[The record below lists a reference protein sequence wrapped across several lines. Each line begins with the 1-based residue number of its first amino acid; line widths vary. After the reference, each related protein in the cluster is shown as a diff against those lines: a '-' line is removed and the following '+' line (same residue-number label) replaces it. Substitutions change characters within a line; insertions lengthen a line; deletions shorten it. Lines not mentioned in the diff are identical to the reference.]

1 MPEELTR
8 RRPVA
13 GGATDVRR
21 ELEVPSDIGP
31 DRTDPPT
38 AVAPDEPADPDD
50 ASARERRP
58 QVLTATAY
66 VIAVALCEQVVSRVD
81 VNWGIV
87 GYAALLLWAII
98 NASRAAWSGAVVGA
112 SSAEALRQH
121 EQRWY
126 TALALVPLLRLV
138 SLAMPVAGLPM
149 AIRDGLIV
157 VPVLAA
163 AALAMR
169 ASGYRRAE
177 VGLSVRWSWRGLPL
191 DVAVGGAGIGVA
203 YLESR
208 VRMPTPLLD
217 SLAPGR
223 DAAAIVALLMVMAFA
238 EEFVFRGLIQH
249 ATRDLLGTPL
259 AVILGAVLFA
269 ALGSGN
275 GSPLADALRL
285 VTALVFG
292 GVVATTRSLLGVSLS
307 RGLAYVCLLIV
318 FPLSQ

>member
-21 ELEVPSDIGP
+21 ELDVRSDIGP
-31 DRTDPPT
+31 GSTDPP
-38 AVAPDEPADPDD
+38 APVAPGEPAAPED
-50 ASARERRP
+50 ASARKRRSL
-58 QVLTATAY
+58 VLTATAY

-81 VNWGIV
+81 VNWGVV

-98 NASRAAWSGAVVGA
+98 NASRAAWSGAATGA
-112 SSAEALRQH
+112 SPAALRQH

-177 VGLSVRWSWRGLPL
+177 VGLSVRWSWHGLPL

-208 VRMPTPLLD
+208 VRMPAPLFG

-223 DAAAIVALLMVMAFA
+223 DTAAIVALLMMMAFA

-249 ATRDLLGTPL
+249 ATWDLIGTPL
-259 AVILGAVLFA
+259 AVILGALLFA

-275 GSPLADALRL
+275 GSPVADALRL

-307 RGLAYVCLLIV
+307 RGLFYVCLFIV
-318 FPLSQ
+318 FPLRQ